1 MPRWVRGVALALAA
15 LACREAFADDGVIL
29 QVDYGPAAGE
39 VRLDWSGG
47 QPGYDVYRSTSASA
61 IVAPA
66 NKLGSSPIGPWLD
79 TPPAGS
85 IFYYRIVGPCLTPS
99 AEACD
104 GVDDDCDGFLD
115 NGCPGACI
123 DDGGCTAAESCDAA
137 TDHCVPDVAD
147 GQSCGRDEQC
157 LADHCSNGVC
167 CASGDCCTSAA
178 QCAGYSWSLRCD
190 DPSTCQ
196 GSTGTAACTGSFQ
209 CGSVT
214 TGDDSACAG
223 IVSQICGLYPSIAC
237 TSDVSQ
243 PANQAGLC
251 AGSCVGDAAC
261 DAGGYCDATGHC
273 APDSDLGGFCS
284 TGSQCQSGLC
294 ADGVCCNTLCSP
306 GTCTACD
313 IAGSVGTCSPAPAGQ
328 DPDAECPG
336 VTCTGFY
343 HSWSGDSCRRKADV
357 SAAAASCSG
366 DSACRTQPA
375 ECTAQTSVGP
385 VVTTCNSLC
394 QEPNLS
400 TCTGTTAPV
409 CTNINPGNQTCGLGQ
424 CANTVPQC
432 ANGAPNSCTP
442 GSPTPETCNNL
453 DDNCNGTIDDNSS
466 FADGREPTST
476 VCPGSTLP
484 TVGSD
489 QTLTQN
495 TLTLYPSGDVDYY
508 RINATETDST
518 CGCGVFSFDE
528 DYDLAVTLTVPA
540 GAGSYQF
547 CTDTA
552 CGTVSTHCE
561 TVLAGTAFTW
571 TWNLDG
577 ECTPGTTDSYSE
589 WFRISPLGAPGF
601 ECLPYT
607 LSYFFNAGLCR

>member
-1 MPRWVRGVALALAA
+1 MLRGVRGVSLALAG
-15 LACREAFADDGVIL
+15 LFFCEAMADDGVTL
-29 QVDYGPAAGE
+29 QVSHSPAPGE

-47 QPGYDVYRSTSASA
+47 QPTFDVFRSTNPRT

-66 NKLGSSPIGPWLD
+66 NKLGSTAGSVWLD
-79 TPPAGS
+79 VPPAGS
-85 IFYYRIVGPCLTPS
+85 IIYYRIVGPCLTPS

-115 NGCPGACI
+115 NGCPGACQ
-123 DDGGCTAAESCDAA
+123 DDFGCAAAESCDTA

-147 GQSCGRDEQC
+147 GQACGRDEQC
-157 LADHCSNGVC
+157 LANHCSNGVC
-167 CASGDCCTSAA
+167 CASGDCCTTAN
-178 QCAGYSWSLRCD
+178 QCAGYSWALRCD

-196 GSTGTAACTGSFQ
+196 GSSGTAACTGSFQ

-214 TGDDSACAG
+214 TGDDSACSG
-223 IVSQICGLYPSIAC
+223 IVSQTCGLYPSIAC
-237 TSDVSQ
+237 TSAVSQ

-251 AGSCVGDAAC
+251 AGSCVGDADC
-261 DAGGYCDATGHC
+261 DAGGFCDATGHC
-273 APDSDLGGFCS
+273 APDSDLGGSCS

-294 ADGVCCNTLCSP
+294 VDDVCCNSLCSP

-313 IAGSVGTCSPAPAGQ
+313 LAGSVGTCSVVPSGQ
-328 DPDAECPG
+328 DPDAECAG
-336 VTCTGFY
+336 VACTGFY

-357 SAAAASCSG
+357 SAAAATCNG
-366 DSACRTQPA
+366 AGGCRTSTQ
-375 ECTAQTSVGP
+375 ECSAQTTVGP
-385 VVTTCNSLC
+385 TVITCNALC
-394 QEPNLS
+394 QDPNLA
-400 TCTGTTAPV
+400 TCTGTTAGS
-409 CTNINPGNQTCGLGQ
+409 CTNVNPGNQTCGLGA

-432 ANGAPNSCTP
+432 ANGAPLTCTP
-442 GSPTPETCNNL
+442 GNPTVETCNNI
-453 DDNCNGTIDDNSS
+453 DDNCDGTIDNGS
-466 FADGREPTST
+466 FSDGREPASSA
-476 VCPGSTLP
+476 CPGSTLP

-508 RINATETDST
+508 RINAMETDSS
-518 CGCGVFSFDE
+518 CGCGTFSLDE
-528 DYDLAVTLTVPA
+528 DYDLVVTLTVPS

-552 CGTVSTHCE
+552 CGTVSTNCQ
-561 TVLAGTAFTW
+561 TVNAGSSVSW

-577 ECTPGTTDSYSE
+577 DCTPATTDSYSL

-607 LSYFFNAGLCR
+607 LTYFFDAGLCR